1 MKKILILLMLIL
13 ITGCTNNNEKKYYA
27 LVKELK
33 QIETTTINIPF
44 DITIVLD
51 KITDNEIVYNAV
63 IDNAQEEIKDV
74 VALVTNDQVT
84 NKMYPSIGIF
94 DKKIKIVPSH
104 KEINDDSVKGIA
116 LVGYLPF
123 DKEIEEFSGIFKV
136 YVEFTLKGK
145 RQKIYYIYKI

>member
-84 NKMYPSIGIF
+84 NKMYQ
-94 DKKIKIVPSH
+94 V
-104 KEINDDSVKGIA
+104 
-116 LVGYLPF
+116 LVF
-123 DKEIEEFSGIFKV
+123 
-136 YVEFTLKGK
+136 
-145 RQKIYYIYKI
+145 